1 MITRDNFFIGS
12 NWASPAGTGKLNV
25 ISPITEEV
33 FGQVPEATSDDMDR
47 AVASGRRA
55 FDDGPWPRMSIA
67 ERAGYLKR
75 LAQLLEPHIQEAC
88 DLQINEMGGT
98 RKFYRNQTAVTL
110 GQRIYD
116 AIAMAQEANTREVRN
131 GPFGKVV
138 VSREP
143 IGLIAAIVPWNV
155 PLSAM
160 MMKLVPAMLAG
171 TPVIV
176 KPAPESPLSCY
187 LIADALAELGL
198 PEGVVSIIPGG
209 REVGEYLVSHRGVDK
224 VSFTGSTVAGRRVGA
239 ICGEQ
244 IKPVTLE
251 LGGKSAAILL
261 DDCDLLMT
269 MPTLIRISLMNNSQ
283 ACIATTRILVSRK
296 RYDEVVERLV
306 AMVGKM
312 KVGDPFEEDT
322 DFGPLAAERQRDR
335 VVSYIRSG
343 LDEGAKLAL
352 GGGRPPIPRGWYVEP
367 TIFTEV
373 DNSMRIAREEI
384 FGPVLSMIRY
394 DDEADAVRIANDS
407 EYGLGGAV
415 FSADVA
421 HGLAVAAQ
429 IQTGSCVINDGPIGG
444 GGGPF
449 GGFKRSG
456 LGREQALEGLYSHYQ
471 LKSVALPAG
480 IDPDLVQADSIAAR
494 LRG

>member
-1 MITRDNFFIGS
+1 MMRRDNFFIGS
-12 NWASPAGTGKLNV
+12 KWALPRGAAKLGV
-25 ISPITEEV
+25 ISPITEER
-33 FGQVPEATSDDMDR
+33 FGEVPLATTDDIDR
-47 AVASGRRA
+47 AVGSGRRA
-55 FDDGPWPRMSIA
+55 YENGPWPKMSVA
-67 ERAGYLKR
+67 ERACYLKR
-75 LAQLLEPHIQEAC
+75 LAQLLESHVQAAC

-116 AIAMAQEANTREVRN
+116 AIAMAQEARTREVRN

-143 IGLIAAIVPWNV
+143 IGVIAAIVPWNV

-187 LIADALAELGL
+187 LVADALAELGL
-198 PEGVVSIIPGG
+198 PEGAVSIIPGG
-209 REVGEYLVSHRGVDK
+209 RVVGEYLVSHPGIDK
-224 VSFTGSTVAGRRVGA
+224 VSFTGSTIVGRRIGA

-261 DDCDLLMT
+261 DDCDLLKT
-269 MPTLIRISLMNNSQ
+269 MPILIRTSLMNNSQ

-296 RYDEVVERLV
+296 RYREVAERLV
-306 AMVGKM
+306 ETVGNM
-312 KVGDPFEEDT
+312 KVGNPFDEDT

-335 VVSYIRSG
+335 VLNYIRSG
-343 LDEGAKLAL
+343 LEEGAKLAL
-352 GGGRPPIPRGWYVEP
+352 GGGRPPIQKGWYVEP

-384 FGPVLSMIRY
+384 FGPVLSIIRY
-394 DDEADAVRIANDS
+394 EDEGDAVRIANDS
-407 EYGLGGAV
+407 DYGLGGAV
-415 FSADVA
+415 FTADIA

-456 LGREQALEGLYSHYQ
+456 LGREQALAGLYSHYQ

-480 IDPDLVQADSIAAR
+480 IDPDR
-494 LRG
+494 LQTD